1 MTLLRD
7 KVKTIEDT
15 MLETLKNKKGKS
27 KQNQLIEDTIE
38 LRAEVLKLIAQKK
51 AMALKKEYP
60 EFEEKKGISGIFSKL
75 KDIGKNILNGV
86 VTRVLDT
93 ASLGYGGNV
102 YKQLV
107 DGKSDE
113 EKVKIESR
121 LIAFQKKVAEID
133 SWLVDELNSLRH
145 EGCHR
150 LASANEADKQKLE
163 EFKRNIESKER
174 EIDQEMEVFVPEQ
187 HAD

>member
-1 MTLLRD
+1 M
-7 KVKTIEDT
+7 
-15 MLETLKNKKGKS
+15 
-27 KQNQLIEDTIE
+27 
-38 LRAEVLKLIAQKK
+38 
-51 AMALKKEYP
+51 
-60 EFEEKKGISGIFSKL
+60 
-75 KDIGKNILNGV
+75 
-86 VTRVLDT
+86 DT

-187 HAD
+187 HAELDKNGLLPSLSKKESLDTISEDLEVLIHDENV